1 MAKLDLPVELVK
13 DGVDY
18 PRTASTATDYWNLVG
33 SGWTVAGLDNAEPV
47 EVEVASNEPKKDQ
60 KPVKVKVGGPAESQ
74 AGDSTP
80 ATPAGSAG

>member
-18 PRTASTATDYWNLVG
+18 PRTASTPTDYWNLVG
-33 SGWTVAGLDNAEPV
+33 AGWSVAGLDNAEPV
-47 EVEVASNEPKKDQ
+47 EVRVAPSEPVKSP
-60 KPVKVKVGGPAESQ
+60 KPVRVKVGATDSQ

-80 ATPAGSAG
+80 AAPAGNAG